1 MNGLVVFLPV
11 DVFNRAE
18 LQGPGNDPWNS
29 EKYHGGKIQEVI
41 LSVLNC
47 DLVVNR

>member
-1 MNGLVVFLPV
+1 MNGLAVFLPV
-11 DVFNRAE
+11 DVFNIAE

-29 EKYHGGKIQEVI
+29 EKYHEEKMQEVS

-47 DLVVNR
+47 DLVVNC